1 MSSPSRVQSF
11 FLELAMVI
19 LFFSLAAAVVI
30 RFFAAGSQLS
40 NCSRDVNGAIL
51 AAQTAAEAVAASPEI
66 QENSTVYY
74 DSQWNRTDS
83 PDAFRLEVSA
93 NSELP
98 GAGTLCHYSIIV
110 TAEGDEKP
118 LFELDTAKYWP
129 EEGDAS

>member
-30 RFFAAGSQLS
+30 RFFAAGGQLS
-40 NCSRDVNGAIL
+40 SRSQDANGAIL
-51 AAQTAAEAVAASPEI
+51 AAETAAETIAASPEV
-66 QENSTVYY
+66 QESSTIYY

-93 NSELP
+93 SPEQA
-98 GAGTLCHYSIIV
+98 GAGTLCHYSITV
-110 TAEGDEKP
+110 TAEEDGEP